1 MLDQKDVKIGIESR
15 KERSVRILMFGR
27 DHLQN
32 TDGLASVDMKA
43 LSDVRSVL
51 HVVDHFAALA
61 SR

>member
-1 MLDQKDVKIGIESR
+1 MLGQRDVKIGIESR

-27 DHLQN
+27 DQFQN
-32 TDGLASVDMKA
+32 TDGLAGVDMKA

-51 HVVDHFAALA
+51 HIADHFAALA